1 MSHVFIAHVEEDADI
16 ALGIALGLEEAGYR
30 TWCYEVDSVVGISY
44 IVQTGE
50 AVAQSDA
57 VVVVISPHSLSSNQV
72 TKEVVRAHESGRNFL
87 PILRGISHVE
97 FQQRQPEWREAIG
110 SAASIRVPKE
120 GVAALLPP
128 IIEGIKSLRITPNP
142 KVDVARV
149 ERLRKELDEIR
160 ARPLSTEAKV
170 DITAK
175 PKEEIKKPRS
185 KKPLLISL
193 ASVIVVAIIVVV
205 IVLAGGGGN
214 KEQDQ
219 GLSVATTTSS
229 PTATGTSAPS
239 ATPTTTSTATSTPAP
254 TTTTPTPTP
263 TQTSTTTT
271 TTTPT
276 PTPTPSPT
284 PTSTPTPTMPTP
296 TYSLTPPADLPA
308 PQAGKAVI
316 WGMVMW
322 NGQPVAGAEVE
333 IGTGITMYI
342 GGGGTALDE
351 PVFKTTTDSQG
362 YYVLTDV
369 TPGGYVRRFK
379 AFGTWFYPD
388 GQYLYHKFQINAD
401 QTVSKNIY
409 HIIKSDLTLNTPAD
423 KADMAYDKVTLT
435 WQAYP
440 EARYYQVKLKP
451 ENQSAFEIDYTT
463 GTAYTH
469 PQPLLNGKY
478 TWAISAYNQNGQQIV
493 LSPDRN
499 LTITGA
505 AYSIYVEIV
514 SPADDAIVSGSSLN
528 LEWQAYPGAA
538 YYKIYVAVSGG
549 GDTIVSFVKVTETNY
564 IIPQT
569 LAPAEYYWTI
579 YAYDSYD
586 DEITQSTGRYF
597 TVP

>member
-30 TWCYEVDSVVGISY
+30 TWCYEVDSVVGTSY

-128 IIEGIKSLRITPNP
+128 VIEGIKSLHIKSNP

-160 ARPLSTEAKV
+160 ARPVSTEAKV

-205 IVLAGGGGN
+205 IILAGGGGN

-229 PTATGTSAPS
+229 PTVTGTSAPS
-239 ATPTTTSTATSTPAP
+239 ATPTTTSTATSTP
-254 TTTTPTPTP
+254 
-263 TQTSTTTT
+263 TQTSTSTPTKTTTT
-271 TTTPT
+271 TTT
-276 PTPTPSPT
+276 SV
-284 PTSTPTPTMPTP
+284 TSTPTATPSPVTSTP
-296 TYSLTPPADLPA
+296 TSLTPPPDLPA
-308 PQAGKAVI
+308 PQEGKAVI
-316 WGMVMW
+316 WGKVMW
-322 NGQPVAGAEVE
+322 SEHAVAGAEVE

-342 GGGGTALDE
+342 GGGGTTLHE
-351 PVFKTTTDSQG
+351 PVYKAVTDSQG
-362 YYVLTDV
+362 YYVITDV
-369 TPGGYVRRFK
+369 TPGGYVRRVQ
-379 AFGTWFYPD
+379 AFGSSYFPD
-388 GQYLYHKFQINAD
+388 GQYVYHKFQINAD
-401 QTVSKNIY
+401 QTVSKGIY
-409 HIIKSDLTLNTPAD
+409 HVVKNDLILNTPTGDATVQ
-423 KADMAYDKVTLT
+423 YDNLTLT
-435 WQAYP
+435 WQAYTEAHHYQIELVP
-440 EARYYQVKLKP
+440 EELGGFKI
-451 ENQSAFEIDYTT
+451 NTT
-463 GTAYTH
+463 TDTAYTH
-469 PQPLLNGKY
+469 PEPLLNGKY
-478 TWAISAYNQNGQQIV
+478 TWSISAYNENGQQIAE
-493 LSPDRN
+493 SPDRS

-514 SPADDAIVSGSSLN
+514 SPTNKATVSGSAVT
-528 LEWQAYPGAA
+528 LEWKPYPGAA
-538 YYKIYVAVSGG
+538 YYEVYVSLDADMLVP
-549 GDTIVSFVKVTETNY
+549 FVEVTANTY
-564 IIPQT
+564 TIPQV
-569 LAPAEYYWTI
+569 LEAGEYYWSVDAHNST
-579 YAYDSYD
+579 D
-586 DEITQSTGRYF
+586 DEIAHSSGHYF
-597 TVP
+597 IVP